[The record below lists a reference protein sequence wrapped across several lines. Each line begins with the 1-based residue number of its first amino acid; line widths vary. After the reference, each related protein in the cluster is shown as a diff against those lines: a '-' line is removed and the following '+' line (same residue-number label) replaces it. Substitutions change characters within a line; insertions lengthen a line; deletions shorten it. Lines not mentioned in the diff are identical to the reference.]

1 MDVNGE
7 TNTVNEESRGT
18 VEAALRQSEQR
29 YRSLVE
35 LSPDAILV
43 YRGTRIEYLNP
54 AAIKLFGASGPQQL
68 LGKSLFELFHLD
80 SHALVRQRMER
91 LRQGEPVPLV
101 EEKIVRC
108 DGEEREVAAAAAPFP
123 DGKEIAVQV
132 ILRDITEQ
140 KRAEKRWLQSEKLAA
155 VGRMAA
161 AVAHEVNNPLAAIM
175 NAVFLARTSG
185 PLPPPVSGY
194 LDIVDEEVKRVARV
208 MQRALGF
215 YRESTLP
222 AAIAVNELVGS
233 AVDLL
238 RAEITAKGVIVEQQ
252 CPSGLAV
259 TCVAGE
265 LRQVLCNLLANG
277 LDAVGREGVIKVRA
291 SNCRGRAGQPSVRI
305 TVADNGCGIVR
316 AIRARV
322 FEPFFTTKNAS
333 STGLGLWVSQQIV
346 ERLGGSLR
354 LHSRTNPPRRGTV
367 VSMLL
372 PGG

>member
-1 MDVNGE
+1 MDGNEEAGP
-7 TNTVNEESRGT
+7 VNEESRDA
-18 VEAALRQSEQR
+18 VEATLRQTEAR

-54 AAIKLFGASGPQQL
+54 AAIKLFGASDPQQL
-68 LGKSLFELFHLD
+68 LGKSLFELFHPD
-80 SHALVRQRMER
+80 CHALVRQRMER
-91 LRQGEPVPLV
+91 LRQGEAVPLIA
-101 EEKIVRC
+101 EKIVRC

-123 DGKEIAVQV
+123 DRNELAVQV

-161 AVAHEVNNPLAAIM
+161 AVAHEINNPLAAIM

-185 PLPPPVSGY
+185 PLPPPVSEY
-194 LDIVDEEVKRVARV
+194 LEIVDEEVKRVARV

-238 RAEITAKGVIVEQQ
+238 RAEITAKGVTVEQQ
-252 CPSGLAV
+252 CPSGLIV
-259 TCVAGE
+259 TCVVGE
-265 LRQVLCNLLANG
+265 LRQVLCNLLVNG
-277 LDAVGREGVIKVRA
+277 LEAVGREGVIKVRA
-291 SNCRGRAGQPSVRI
+291 STCRSRAGQPSVRI
-305 TVADNGCGIVR
+305 SVADNGCGIAR

-322 FEPFFTTKNAS
+322 FEPFFTTKNANS
-333 STGLGLWVSQQIV
+333 SGLGLWVSQQIV
-346 ERLGGSLR
+346 ERQGGSLR
-354 LHSRTNPPRRGTV
+354 LHSSTNPPRRGTV
-367 VSMLL
+367 VCILM